1 MAKTSAQRLN
11 EIDIGDDI
19 YNICSKHANVLFSI
33 RSLHSELYKMH
44 SMIVGRAD
52 TRDQV
57 IRELKRLF
65 REIEEEYRNI
75 YRVILTKN
83 GKQEEYIVW
92 SDKTKDEILLNLSQL
107 ETYTSYIS
115 RISGP
120 VSVLPPATAAAVIVS
135 QIDYEM
141 IFPNIDLQLIL
152 PAEIPLIEKF
162 RQQITSGDFSSIY
175 STIFYGG
182 KRPIHLII
190 ESGDIELLRTVINS
204 TDCTFTERTNDGEM
218 CVDIAEKSKNCMILR
233 LILETQ
239 SMQLKKD
246 LLKQIDNL
254 KKIQSKNYD
263 QIFEYELKIKKLDS
277 TRLSRFINKLK
288 TYLIVF
294 FIIYFLFFS

>member
-19 YNICSKHANVLFSI
+19 YTICSKYAGILFSI
-33 RSLHSELYKMH
+33 RSLHSELYKIH

-57 IRELKRLF
+57 ISELKRLF
-65 REIEEEYRNI
+65 REIEDEYRNI

-83 GKQEEYIVW
+83 GRQEEYIVW

-115 RISGP
+115 RTSG
-120 VSVLPPATAAAVIVS
+120 SVAAPAKAAVSIAS

-141 IFPNIDLQLIL
+141 IFPNIELQLIL

-162 RQQITSGDFSSIY
+162 KQQITSGDFSSIY

-218 CVDIAEKSKNCMILR
+218 CVDIAENSKNCKMIR

-239 SMQLKKD
+239 SIQSRKK
-246 LLKQIDNL
+246 LLEQIDNL

-263 QIFEYELKIKKLDS
+263 KIFECELTIKKLDS

>member
-11 EIDIGDDI
+11 EIDIGDNI
-19 YNICSKHANVLFSI
+19 YTICSKYANILFSI
-33 RSLHSELYKMH
+33 RSLHSELYKVH

-57 IRELKRLF
+57 ISELKRLF
-65 REIEEEYRNI
+65 REIEDEYRNI

-83 GKQEEYIVW
+83 GRQEEYIVW

-115 RISGP
+115 RTSG
-120 VSVLPPATAAAVIVS
+120 SVAAPAKAAVSIAS

-141 IFPNIDLQLIL
+141 IFPNIELQLIL

-182 KRPIHLII
+182 KRPIHII
-190 ESGDIELLRTVINS
+190 VESGDIDFLRTVINS
-204 TDCTFTERTNDGEM
+204 TDCTFTERTKDGET
-218 CVDIAEKSKNCMILR
+218 CVDIAENSKNCKMIR

-239 SMQLKKD
+239 SIQSRKK
-246 LLKQIDNL
+246 LLEQIDNL

-263 QIFEYELKIKKLDS
+263 KIFECELTIKKLDS

>member
-1 MAKTSAQRLN
+1 
-11 EIDIGDDI
+11 
-19 YNICSKHANVLFSI
+19 
-33 RSLHSELYKMH
+33 
-44 SMIVGRAD
+44 MIVGRAD
-52 TRDQV
+52 TRDQF
-57 IRELKRLF
+57 IRELKHIF

-83 GKQEEYIVW
+83 GRQEEYIVW
-92 SDKTKDEILLNLSQL
+92 SDKTKNEILLNLSQL

-115 RISGP
+115 RTSG
-120 VSVLPPATAAAVIVS
+120 SVTEPAIAAAVIVA

-141 IFPNIDLQLIL
+141 IFPNIELQLML
-152 PAEIPLIEKF
+152 PVEIPLIEKF

-239 SMQLKKD
+239 SIQLKKD

-263 QIFEYELKIKKLDS
+263 QIFEYESKIKELDS
-277 TRLSRFINKLK
+277 TRLSRFVNKLK